1 MFEEVELRLLRQI
14 SREGGEDPSSK
25 ERAYE
30 RVGFFAQAAG
40 ALTTGMYLYVASL
53 ERDFDE
59 KLTVHSALIVCAFFT
74 LAAFLISN
82 LLRTPTASR
91 LMAAAEA
98 EEVAIARPLPRRGLL
113 RPRLHAFA
121 EGLAL
126 GCVSVPFVVYY
137 FEHRLDYYY
146 DHIGLLLAAFFLLKG
161 IGREA
166 IRRVLA
172 GADPLEGSSALRF
185 AAALSNAALVAMA
198 VWPSAAVSA
207 ACLLVAVPCWH
218 YGRVRLQRS
227 AEAAGVSAVWGEL
240 CMWERVGTAAGV
252 LLGAYSFWILY
263 FRPYFGYAFA
273 LCAIIRQVNAYFM
286 EREELFDNFK
296 EASSAINE

>member
-1 MFEEVELRLLRQI
+1 MELRLLRQI
-14 SREGGEDPSSK
+14 SRGNSQDPSK
-25 ERAYE
+25 KKRTYE
-30 RVGFFAQAAG
+30 RVGFVAQAAG
-40 ALTTGMYLYVASL
+40 ALSAGTYLFAAAM
-53 ERDFDE
+53 EGDFNE
-59 KLTVHSALIVCAFFT
+59 KLAIHRALIAGAFFT
-74 LAAFLISN
+74 LAAFLISA

-98 EEVAIARPLPRRGLL
+98 EEVSSLRMHLPKGFL

-137 FEHRLDYYY
+137 FELRLDFFY

-240 CMWERVGTAAGV
+240 CVWERVGTAAGV

-286 EREELFDNFK
+286 EREEIFERLSNPH
-296 EASSAINE
+296 